1 MTELH
6 RLAENESRLR
16 HGTLRRIDEQENAV
30 YHLEYALDLS
40 AEVCVPGGIYY
51 VYSHIAADDRR
62 VFRKYRDSA
71 LAFEIAG
78 VHDALRDLLIFVV
91 FAALLQHFV
100 HKRGLTVIDVCDYRN
115 VAQICSYQKYL
126 SVSFLYFCLF

>member
-1 MTELH
+1 M
-6 RLAENESRLR
+6 
-16 HGTLRRIDEQENAV
+16 GTLRRIDEQENAV

-115 VAQICSYQKYL
+115 VCANLLPKIL
-126 SVSFLYFCLF
+126 SVSRFRLYHEVLQKIKGFL

>member
-1 MTELH
+1 MTDVFFASIVIP
-6 RLAENESRLR
+6 RSRSRSPESMTRSV
-16 HGTLRRIDEQENAV
+16 T
-30 YHLEYALDLS
+30 
-40 AEVCVPGGIYY
+40 C
-51 VYSHIAADDRR
+51 
-62 VFRKYRDSA
+62 
-71 LAFEIAG
+71 
-78 VHDALRDLLIFVV
+78 LIFVV

>member
-1 MTELH
+1 MNNI
-6 RLAENESRLR
+6 LA
-16 HGTLRRIDEQENAV
+16 
-30 YHLEYALDLS
+30 ALKTFFKNKWVKFALVS
-40 AEVCVPGGIYY
+40 AIY
-51 VYSHIAADDRR
+51 
-62 VFRKYRDSA
+62 
-71 LAFEIAG
+71 
-78 VHDALRDLLIFVV
+78 LLIFVV